1 MRVAKTMGCENG
13 VLEIRNNGEKDRNQK
28 KKKKKKKERKQKN
41 KQREK

>member
-28 KKKKKKKERKQKN
+28 KKKKERKKLHP
-41 KQREK
+41 E